1 MGVRILS
8 QAPVKTQAYNPR
20 MRLTTAL
27 MVFVLCAFAAPAFG
41 PTSEEKTVQT
51 FVEDFLLRLGDRKLE
66 TIEADLAPKAI
77 VVITRQRE
85 NQWTNTYQTAE
96 EWLAGLKRSTNTSP
110 FREPI
115 SNVKVTIDSGQ
126 LAYLRGDFQILRDGK
141 IQSKGVDQFTLVREP
156 SGWKIAVLAFTSLPV
171 E

>member
-1 MGVRILS
+1 
-8 QAPVKTQAYNPR
+8 
-20 MRLTTAL
+20 MRLTTAVTVL
-27 MVFVLCAFAAPAFG
+27 VLCAFVAPGFG
-41 PTSEEKTVQT
+41 QTSGEKTVQT

-77 VVITRQRE
+77 VVITRQRD
-85 NQWTNTYQTAE
+85 NLWTNTYQTAE

-110 FREPI
+110 FREPL

-141 IQSKGVDQFTLVREP
+141 VQSKGVDQFTLVRDP
-156 SGWKIAVLAFTSLPV
+156 SGWKIAVVAFTSLPV